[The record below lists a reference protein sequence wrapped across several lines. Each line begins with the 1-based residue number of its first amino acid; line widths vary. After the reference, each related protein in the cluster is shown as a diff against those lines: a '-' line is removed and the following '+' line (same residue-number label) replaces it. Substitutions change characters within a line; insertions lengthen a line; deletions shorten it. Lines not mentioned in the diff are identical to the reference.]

1 MKKMFSQG
9 LALVVVFGLT
19 NCAYA
24 MPNTYNLDEMIV
36 TASKT
41 NLNLKELPQSIEII
55 TQEDIKAVGATNV
68 YEAMRAATNINA
80 FEPSAANHR
89 VQVRGSNKILIL
101 VNGHRIANDKSAS
114 DRVMERFNAGNIER
128 IEILRGPAATIYGSD
143 AMAGVINI
151 ITKKSA
157 EKGVTVG
164 VNSSRRQTNNYYEF
178 NTGKDG
184 KASASLSANITKHRH
199 LDWGDDAGTT
209 SLEGLRQDFRF
220 DLDYDMD
227 EANKLLFALEYNK
240 SDLDYYSKD
249 SMFGPGHWDNMKKEI
264 RTANLGYEGN
274 FDKNKF
280 VANIS
285 MNEVERENDQV
296 YRLVDFDARNSVR
309 MNDQLTLTY
318 GGEFRMDKAPVG
330 SGREKSSDQWA
341 AFVQGEYRVSDK
353 LLLIPAIR
361 YDDHESFGDHTSPSI
376 GMTYF
381 ISDDM
386 RLKAI
391 YGTAYKAPTIK
402 ELYGGKYANPN
413 LKPEKS
419 KGYELAYEQ
428 EFSEVTSMKIAYFK
442 NKEEDGIKM
451 RFVPP
456 YGYYNL
462 DSAEYEGVEF
472 AVKHDLGNGFT
483 AGFNY
488 EYLDAR
494 DVSRGK
500 NTRLKHTAPN
510 TFTVRLQW
518 LEPENQEWSV
528 TTWNKWLSDYKD
540 NNGDAR
546 SINTLDLVVNK
557 KWNDG
562 KYNAYVG
569 VDNLLDHDSSELRY
583 YGRMY
588 RFGVEANF

>member
-9 LALVVVFGLT
+9 LALAVLVGLT

-24 MPNTYNLDEMIV
+24 APATYNLDGMVV

-41 NLNLKELPQSIEII
+41 NLNLKELPQSAEII
-55 TQEDIKAVGATNV
+55 TQEEIKAVGATNV
-68 YEAMRAATNINA
+68 YEALRAATNINA

-101 VNGHRIANDKSAS
+101 VNGHRITNDKSAS
-114 DRVMERFNAGNIER
+114 DRVMERFNAGNIAR

-151 ITKKSA
+151 ITKKSV
-157 EKGVTVG
+157 EPGTTIG

-184 KASASLSANITKHRH
+184 KASASFSANITKNRH
-199 LDWGDDAGTT
+199 LDWGEDAGTT
-209 SLEGLRQDFRF
+209 ALEGLRQNFRF
-220 DLDYDMD
+220 DVDYDMD
-227 EANKLLFALEYNK
+227 EANKLFFALEYNK
-240 SDLDYYSKD
+240 SDLDYYSKA
-249 SMFGPGHWDNMKKEI
+249 SMFGPGEWENMKKEI
-264 RTANLGYEGN
+264 RTADLGYEGN
-274 FDKNKF
+274 FEKNKV
-280 VANIS
+280 VANMTMS
-285 MNEVERENDQV
+285 EVERENDQK
-296 YRLVDFDARNSVR
+296 YHLYDIDARNAVK
-309 MNDQLTLTY
+309 MNDKFTLTY
-318 GGEFRMDKAPVG
+318 GGEFRIDEAPVG
-330 SGREKSSDQWA
+330 DGREKSSDQWA

-353 LLLIPAIR
+353 LLVIPAIR

-381 ISDDM
+381 ISDDA
-386 RLKAI
+386 RLKAT
-391 YGTAYKAPTIK
+391 YGTAYRAPSIK

-419 KGYELAYEQ
+419 KGYELSYEQ
-428 EFSEVTSMKIAYFK
+428 EFSPATSMKVAYFK
-442 NKEEDGIKM
+442 NEEEDGIKM
-451 RFVPP
+451 RYVEP
-456 YGYYNL
+456 YGYYNV
-462 DSAEYEGVEF
+462 DDAEYEGVEF
-472 AVKHDLGNGFT
+472 ALRHDLGNGFS

-494 DVSRGK
+494 DTSKGK

-510 TFTVRLQW
+510 TYTLRLQW
-518 LEPENQEWSV
+518 TEPEEQEWSV
-528 TTWNKWLSDYKD
+528 TAWNKWISDYKD
-540 NNGDAR
+540 NNGDVR

-557 KWNDG
+557 KWADG
-562 KYNAYVG
+562 KYNTYVG

-588 RFGVEANF
+588 RFGVEATF